1 MSDSTAPT
9 AASTTADLD
18 ARIAIRPARAAD
30 QPVIT
35 ALVREAM
42 LNPRNLDWRNFLVAE
57 DAGTIVGLRQ
67 VKPHRLGSREVASG
81 YVRPGY
87 RGRGISERLMR
98 ELLARETGP
107 LWLLCHERWTP
118 YYERFGFRR
127 VRSRDLPPDLR
138 AGFRLGRVVTSII
151 SLFTSQEIR
160 IVPMARP
167 A

>member
-1 MSDSTAPT
+1 MPDVPAPT
-9 AASTTADLD
+9 ATVDTD
-18 ARIAIRPARAAD
+18 ARIAIRPAREAD
-30 QPVIT
+30 QAVIT
-35 ALVREAM
+35 SLVREAM

-67 VKPHRLGSREVASG
+67 VKPHRLGTREVASG
-81 YVRPGY
+81 YVRPEY
-87 RGRGISERLMR
+87 RKRGISEKLMR
-98 ELLARETGP
+98 ELLAREPGP
-107 LWLLCHERWTP
+107 LWLLCNERWSP

-127 VRSRDLPPDLR
+127 VRSRDLPPDMR
-138 AGFRLGRVVTSII
+138 AEFRLGRVVTSVI